1 MSSGGDEHRPPRFGR
16 ARSVL
21 AAARSPTVAGLAE
34 RLLAV
39 NTVEAAM
46 RLAAQAFLTALPLLM
61 AVSAFAP
68 QGLKGL
74 LTDSVRSV
82 VGVRGEALDEVRRA
96 LAASGTARTPS
107 GAVGIVVALVSA
119 TAFSR
124 ALQAVCERCWQLPR
138 AGLRVAAWRWLLW
151 LLVWLAVLLVQAPL
165 RRGFGAGIVS
175 GLVLSLLSAVL
186 LWWWTQHLLLGGRVG
201 WLLLLPG
208 ATLAG
213 TGTVLLGY
221 ASRLLMP
228 LAMNRSLG
236 DFGPLGP
243 VFTLLSWLIVMFL
256 IVVAGLAIGQLVAS
270 SGWYAR
276 LVGLTAGDGSGPGAG
291 AAGHP
296 GEGR

>member
-61 AVSAFAP
+61 AVAAFAP

-96 LAASGTARTPS
+96 LAASGTTRTPS

-124 ALQAVCERCWQLPR
+124 ALQAVCERCWRLPR

-165 RRGFGAGIVS
+165 RRGFGTGIVS
-175 GLVLSLLSAVL
+175 GLVFSLLSAVL
-186 LWWWTQHLLLGGRVG
+186 LWWWTQHLLLGGRVE

-208 ATLAG
+208 AALAG

-228 LAMNRSLG
+228 FAMNRSLG

-256 IVVAGLAIGQLVAS
+256 IVVAGLAIGQLVATS
-270 SGWYAR
+270 TWYAR
-276 LVGLTAGDGSGPGAG
+276 LVGLSAGDGAGAG
-291 AAGHP
+291 AAGHRY
-296 GEGR
+296 E